1 MTKTQRRYP
10 MDLSISQMMQLQKD
24 LFEPHKDQW
33 HPMEPEYGKDFILYM
48 IEEVGEAIAILKK
61 KGSAAVMEDP
71 AVREAFLSEMADVL
85 MYYHDIL
92 LRFHVTP
99 EEISDAYTKKHGI
112 DMVRNYEG
120 EYKEKYHG

>member
-1 MTKTQRRYP
+1 
-10 MDLSISQMMQLQKD
+10 MDLSISQMMQLQKE
-24 LFEPHKDQW
+24 LFEPHKDTW

-71 AVREAFLSEMADVL
+71 AVRDAFLSEMADVL

-99 EEISDAYTKKHGI
+99 EEISEAYARKHGI
-112 DMVRNYEG
+112 DMQRDYDS
-120 EYKEKYHG
+120 EYKEKYQG